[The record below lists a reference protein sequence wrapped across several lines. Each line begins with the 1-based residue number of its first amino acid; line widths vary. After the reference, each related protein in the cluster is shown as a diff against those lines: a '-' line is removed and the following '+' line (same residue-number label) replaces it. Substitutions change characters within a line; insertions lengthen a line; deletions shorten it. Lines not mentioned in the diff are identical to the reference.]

1 MPPKTA
7 KKLLRNK
14 LEDLSAENFKRFRT
28 ELVDRKDGVRM
39 IQVEGKDVLEVSE
52 VMINVYTERK
62 ALNVAEETLR
72 EIRCTQDADE
82 LAEHHGG
89 LWGKP
94 SRNIHP
100 FSCTLF
106 PSVGSGGVLVPIS
119 SQQEHFV
126 DRHRDE
132 LIQRVTTVP
141 SILDKLLKEKVI
153 QAETYDEI
161 LSLRPTQA
169 QMRRLYRDIGGGGS
183 SAKDLFLQILKD
195 QQRYLID
202 DLMKK

>member
-7 KKLLRNK
+7 KKLLCNK

-52 VMINVYTERK
+52 VMVNVHTERK
-62 ALNVAEETLR
+62 ALKVAEEILR
-72 EIRCTQDADE
+72 EIRCEQDADE
-82 LAEHHGG
+82 LAEEAKKAG
-89 LWGKP
+89 LC
-94 SRNIHP
+94 S
-100 FSCTLF
+100 SD
-106 PSVGSGGVLVPIS
+106 GSS
-119 SQQEHFV
+119 DEEHFV

-141 SILDKLLKEKVI
+141 SILDKLLKAKVI

-161 LSLRPTQA
+161 MSLRPAQA
-169 QMRRLYRDIGGGGS
+169 QMRRLYRDIGGGGR

-195 QQRYLID
+195 QQRFLID
-202 DLMKK
+202 DLMKN